1 MTPTTGGTASVW
13 RPLRTPIFRQLLIAN
28 VASDIGTFMQSVG
41 AAWLMVSM
49 GAGPLFVALTQT
61 ASTLPF
67 FVFALPAGSIGD
79 IVDRRR
85 LILYTEAWMTCM
97 AIVLAVTT
105 LSGVITP
112 WLLLAL
118 TFALSAGDAIET
130 PTWRAVL
137 PELVLREDLAA
148 ASALNGIEF
157 NIARAVGPALA
168 GGLIAVAG
176 VGAAFVV
183 NVVSFAGVILVI
195 ARWKRPVR
203 VRTAPAESIGG
214 ATVAAL
220 RYIRYA
226 PTARGLMLRAGAVM
240 FCASA
245 PFALLPTVAHRIS
258 GDAIGYGLLLGCF
271 GAGAIAGAIVMQAAR
286 TRWTTE
292 AVSSISVAI
301 LGGTIVT
308 LSLMHTLPG
317 LMLTLVV
324 SGGAW
329 LTFISLTNALVQNLA
344 PDWVRA
350 RVLALFMLVTQGG
363 LAAGSAMWGAIGS
376 NAGVDTALL
385 WAGLA
390 TIATTAL
397 GLVVRLP
404 DSTADVSPF
413 NHWRMPAIVEE
424 AAPAVDQGPILVTV
438 EYRVERQNAEA
449 FLRAIKQ
456 FGRVRRRDGAFRW
469 GIYRDLEQPDRYV
482 ETFLVTSWAEHLRQ
496 HERLTRGDGEL
507 EQRINAHTRGEPIVR
522 HLVDAD
528 IALR

>member
-1 MTPTTGGTASVW
+1 M
-13 RPLRTPIFRQLLIAN
+13 
-28 VASDIGTFMQSVG
+28 
-41 AAWLMVSM
+41 
-49 GAGPLFVALTQT
+49 
-61 ASTLPF
+61 
-67 FVFALPAGSIGD
+67 
-79 IVDRRR
+79 
-85 LILYTEAWMTCM
+85 
-97 AIVLAVTT
+97 
-105 LSGVITP
+105 
-112 WLLLAL
+112 
-118 TFALSAGDAIET
+118 
-130 PTWRAVL
+130 L
-137 PELVLREDLAA
+137 PELVRREDLAA

-168 GGLIAVAG
+168 GGLIAIAG
-176 VGAAFVV
+176 VGAAFLV

-258 GDAIGYGLLLGCF
+258 GDASGTGSCWDASASARSLG
-271 GAGAIAGAIVMQAAR
+271 AVVMQAAR

-329 LTFISLTNALVQNLA
+329 LTFISLANALVQNLA

-363 LAAGSAMWGAIGS
+363 LAAGSALWGAVGS

-385 WAGLA
+385 WAGL
-390 TIATTAL
+390 
-397 GLVVRLP
+397 GHDR
-404 DSTADVSPF
+404 D
-413 NHWRMPAIVEE
+413 
-424 AAPAVDQGPILVTV
+424 
-438 EYRVERQNAEA
+438 
-449 FLRAIKQ
+449 
-456 FGRVRRRDGAFRW
+456 DGARA
-469 GIYRDLEQPDRYV
+469 GGAIAGHDR
-482 ETFLVTSWAEHLRQ
+482 
-496 HERLTRGDGEL
+496 
-507 EQRINAHTRGEPIVR
+507 
-522 HLVDAD
+522 
-528 IALR
+528 